1 MKAGD
6 KRPLRPWL
14 IAGTTSQ
21 RRTASRRRSSSN
33 FPTTEQQQ
41 FPNNRIEAPNISFHL
56 GLACQP
62 DSPRLLS
69 SCCLLRQGA
78 EGGWGKFGVDFCT
91 SAAAKHCDNST
102 FEYVL
107 DWFQISLETGL
118 EPDVIHEHRFNQFFI
133 HHSLCAAQVRQK
145 LTFPEELLPLDCKS
159 ALENYFASDYS
170 CSMFRCLLSVCS
182 CTDPVSLSACLW
194 SVLCLNSLTCWFT
207 GVAVAKTLSQ
217 TPCSSS
223 GRPTSGAARTRIG
236 LPICKCSHT
245 LTLWG
250 ICNPTSECKIKQN
263 KTKQNKTNPQT
274 PNCICERT

>member
-41 FPNNRIEAPNISFHL
+41 FPNNEIEAPNISFHL

-78 EGGWGKFGVDFCT
+78 EGGWGRFGVYFCT
-91 SAAAKHCDNST
+91 SAAAKHCDNSF

-107 DWFQISLETGL
+107 DWFQISLEIGL
-118 EPDVIHEHRFNQFFI
+118 EPDVFHESWRRFNQFFI
-133 HHSLCAAQVRQK
+133 HHSHVMCAVLSCAAQVGQK

-159 ALENYFASDYS
+159 ALEN
-170 CSMFRCLLSVCS
+170 CCC
-182 CTDPVSLSACLW
+182 
-194 SVLCLNSLTCWFT
+194 
-207 GVAVAKTLSQ
+207 
-217 TPCSSS
+217 
-223 GRPTSGAARTRIG
+223 
-236 LPICKCSHT
+236 
-245 LTLWG
+245 
-250 ICNPTSECKIKQN
+250 
-263 KTKQNKTNPQT
+263 
-274 PNCICERT
+274 

>member
-194 SVLCLNSLTCWFT
+194 SVFGLSPADLRALLLLRRCHRHRVLLLDGQQVELPEPALDSQSAN
-207 GVAVAKTLSQ
+207 AVTHW
-217 TPCSSS
+217 PCGEFVTQPPSV
-223 GRPTSGAARTRIG
+223 
-236 LPICKCSHT
+236 K
-245 LTLWG
+245 
-250 ICNPTSECKIKQN
+250 
-263 KTKQNKTNPQT
+263 
-274 PNCICERT
+274 